1 MVLTLFFLL
10 LKIKI
15 FMGPFAKTLLLCTGG
30 SAINYIYSSLY
41 KSTYIAKNALSTNP
55 VKSRVQI
62 LIKNKGMALWEFC
75 MALWEFCMAL
85 WEFYSHFDD

>member
-15 FMGPFAKTLLLCTGG
+15 FMGPFAKTLLLCRGV
-30 SAINYIYSSLY
+30 ARNNYIYSSLY

-55 VKSRVQI
+55 VKSRVKI
-62 LIKNKGMALWEFC
+62 LIKYKGMALWEFC